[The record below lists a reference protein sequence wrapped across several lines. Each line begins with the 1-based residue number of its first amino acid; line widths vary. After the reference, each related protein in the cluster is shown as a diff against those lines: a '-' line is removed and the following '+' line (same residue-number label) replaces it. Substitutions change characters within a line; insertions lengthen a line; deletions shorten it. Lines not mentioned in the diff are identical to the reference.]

1 MARCMGCMERP
12 EEDASRK
19 RKHGEDAVEMPE
31 ETGKDG
37 LRAFTPG
44 NGAEYERDGGLFPV
58 ADALCS
64 LEDAFAFSP
73 ERDSLFTEALFEN
86 YRYQYERHPF
96 LRFLAVRGGF
106 SPERA
111 KASGDIYD
119 IPPLFVGT
127 LKLHRFCSVPDEEV
141 VLTLTSSG
149 TSGQKTQLL
158 LDTPSLARL
167 EALSRSVFRGL
178 GFESTEPVHYL
189 LFGYEREHAGAVGTS
204 WSTEQKM
211 ACAPA
216 KTVSWLIRWDDAS
229 QEFEFDA
236 VAAARRIAELAED
249 APLRFLGFPAF
260 MYRAVEELRKIAP
273 GLRVDPRSFVIA
285 GGGWKNHAGVPL
297 SQEVF
302 ARFLEESLGLPREN
316 VRDVFGMAEHG
327 VPYGACRYGHH
338 HVPIFG
344 RLSVRDPRTLE
355 VLPHGVEGLLH
366 LLTPYNTAQPNCSLL
381 ATDVARLEEDCPCG
395 LPGTYI
401 ASVRRGGTSKH
412 KGCAIAAQEILD
424 RMART
429 GA

>member
-1 MARCMGCMERP
+1 MGRDELR
-12 EEDASRK
+12 ESTLESVAEHEG
-19 RKHGEDAVEMPE
+19 HGEVFPAV
-31 ETGKDG
+31 
-37 LRAFTPG
+37 
-44 NGAEYERDGGLFPV
+44 
-58 ADALCS
+58 DALCA
-64 LEDAFAFSP
+64 LEDAFVFSS
-73 ERDSLFTEALFEN
+73 EGDSLFTKALFEN
-86 YRYQYERHPF
+86 YRHQYEKNPF
-96 LRFLAVRGGF
+96 LRFLAARVGF
-106 SPERA
+106 SLERA
-111 KASGDIYD
+111 EASGDLYG

-127 LKLHRFCSVPDEEV
+127 LKLHRFCSVPDEKI

-158 LDTPSLARL
+158 LDAPSLARL
-167 EALSRSVFRGL
+167 GALSRSVFRGL
-178 GFESTEPVHYL
+178 GFESVEPVHYL

-216 KTVSWLIRWDDAS
+216 KTSSWLIRWNDAS

-236 VAAARRIAELAED
+236 VAAARRIAELAAD

-297 SQEVF
+297 SHEAF

-338 HVPIFG
+338 HVPVFG

-355 VLPHGVEGLLH
+355 VLPPGVEGLLH

-424 RMART
+424 RMARK